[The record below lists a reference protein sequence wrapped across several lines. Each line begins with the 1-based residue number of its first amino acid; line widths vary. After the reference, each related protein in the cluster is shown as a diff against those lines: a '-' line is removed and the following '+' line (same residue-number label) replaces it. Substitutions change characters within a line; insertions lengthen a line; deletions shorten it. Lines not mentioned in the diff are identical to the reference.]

1 MSDEENQPPDEDED
15 TRRHRDP
22 VRLRDKIKIAI
33 AGDPTGR
40 AKIDALRWKPPDDR
54 RALETWRPGTGPVE
68 SDLEAREAKRLER
81 LADAVLGPVHG
92 PTVADSDLGTT
103 FTLRDLAARLGRSV
117 KTVRRMVTAGTFPE
131 ARQVPMPDGKGR
143 RWEVPYSDVIAWER
157 AQETGSALA
166 APPIRA
172 QAPPDETAAALAEA
186 LRERDQARQDART
199 AQTLA
204 DERAATIEALTG
216 AIDALRLALPAA
228 PVERRRWW
236 QRRA

>member
-1 MSDEENQPPDEDED
+1 MSDEGN
-15 TRRHRDP
+15 R
-22 VRLRDKIKIAI
+22 
-33 AGDPTGR
+33 
-40 AKIDALRWKPPDDR
+40 PDDR
-54 RALETWRPGTGPVE
+54 RALETWRPDGRPVE
-68 SDLEAREAKRLER
+68 GDLEARDLER
-81 LADAVLGPVHG
+81 LGKLLGIG

-143 RWEVPYSDVIAWER
+143 QWVVPYSDVVAWER
-157 AQETGSALA
+157 RDQSIPGIIGASRAVA
-166 APPIRA
+166 APLIRA

-204 DERAATIEALTG
+204 DERAATIAALTG

>member
-1 MSDEENQPPDEDED
+1 MSDEGN
-15 TRRHRDP
+15 R
-22 VRLRDKIKIAI
+22 
-33 AGDPTGR
+33 
-40 AKIDALRWKPPDDR
+40 PDDR
-54 RALETWRPGTGPVE
+54 RALETWRPDGRPVE
-68 SDLEAREAKRLER
+68 GDLEARDLER
-81 LADAVLGPVHG
+81 LGKLLGIG

-143 RWEVPYSDVIAWER
+143 HWVVPYSDVIAWER
-157 AQETGSALA
+157 AQETRSALA

-204 DERAATIEALTG
+204 DERAATIAALTG